1 MVLRRLRVPPMA
13 PMSTRRAPRCV
24 PMSQDTAREASP
36 LKLNIAEVERQQE
49 RRRLRRNTRLERG
62 LRAGISLRRDSNG
75 VDKKCECL
83 VFCVL
88 YCCPFARSHVTM
100 HVPRVFEP

>member
-36 LKLNIAEVERQQE
+36 LLKLNIAEVERQKKH
-49 RRRLRRNTRLERG
+49 RRLRRKTWLERG

-83 VFCVL
+83 VFLRSVL
-88 YCCPFARSHVTM
+88 LSICALARDHACAT
-100 HVPRVFEP
+100 RV